1 QKVSFYFSMVTFYFS
16 ADIILKTYLHNE
28 IYTFASLSA
37 KDFFLKNGFELIRE
51 NKVIKEGQNLK
62 KFLMKKDVVYKN

>member
-1 QKVSFYFSMVTFYFS
+1 
-16 ADIILKTYLHNE
+16 KTYLHNE

>member
-1 QKVSFYFSMVTFYFS
+1 
-16 ADIILKTYLHNE
+16 
-28 IYTFASLSA
+28 
-37 KDFFLKNGFELIRE
+37 IRE

>member
-1 QKVSFYFSMVTFYFS
+1 
-16 ADIILKTYLHNE
+16 
-28 IYTFASLSA
+28 
-37 KDFFLKNGFELIRE
+37 RE

>member
-1 QKVSFYFSMVTFYFS
+1 
-16 ADIILKTYLHNE
+16 TYLHNE

-62 KFLMKKDVVYKN
+62 KIFNEKRCGL